1 MYKILAPTCR
11 HELSSTLLNRETLKA
26 PAFFQLCPNS
36 SKVGY
41 KRPVGV
47 SANPNLPY
55 PKKLGH
61 INSLCCPTL
70 LGHGAMYTKGESS
83 KNQFGWLYQ
92 EVMGSKLYPCPRSVL
107 ELQPCPCPDLGPNRT
122 SLRRKPFFGTN
133 VTFPVIWFLFQ
144 EYDNEDLLFQK
155 FFVRLKILIW
165 LKNTTHIYVCTY
177 MYIVWRYA
185 LIMNN

>member
-1 MYKILAPTCR
+1 MYKYLHLPAVTNSPQQR
-11 HELSSTLLNRETLKA
+11 NVESSR
-26 PAFFQLCPNS
+26 FFQLCPNS

-47 SANPNLPY
+47 SANPNFPY

-92 EVMGSKLYPCPRSVL
+92 EVMGSKLYPCSRSVL
-107 ELQPCPCPDLGPNRT
+107 ELQPLSVSRSGPQ
-122 SLRRKPFFGTN
+122 SH
-133 VTFPVIWFLFQ
+133 FLETQ
-144 EYDNEDLLFQK
+144 TLLWHQCNLPSD
-155 FFVRLKILIW
+155 LKIVPGVW
-165 LKNTTHIYVCTY
+165 QWGFTFSKVFCEVEDTHLT
-177 MYIVWRYA
+177 
-185 LIMNN
+185 